1 MIVMG
6 LLKIVSKVLG
16 SSIFRNIK
24 SKTGGVGK
32 INLKAI
38 IGDSIIDIIK
48 YGVMVGLIIYAI
60 VTGDWESAE
69 KGKTFIE

>member
-1 MIVMG
+1 MG

-16 SSIFRNIK
+16 SSILRNIK
-24 SKTGGVGK
+24 SETGGVGK

-38 IGDSIIDIIK
+38 TGDSIIDIIK